1 MKVEDN
7 SLLSERLR
15 PRALSDL
22 TLPEHVV
29 RRLEPMLEKRAPVNM
44 VFRGPPG
51 TGKTSAAR
59 IFLERWAEY
68 RDHLVVDGAKETGVE
83 YIRERVSGFAVSPFG
98 SEELRLC
105 FIDEADYLSLN
116 AQAALRVLIERSSDQ
131 CRVILALNDIT
142 KLSPALLSRLHL
154 VDFAV
159 RQADIPAIG
168 KRLQEWY
175 ARRLDELGISFD
187 RDRLNG
193 IVAFYCP
200 DFRSIANALQFEF
213 GT

>member
-1 MKVEDN
+1 MSEHN
-7 SLLSERLR
+7 LLSERLR
-15 PRALSDL
+15 PRVLSDL
-22 TLPEHVV
+22 TLPDHVV
-29 RRLEPMLEKRAPVNM
+29 RRLEAMLEKRAPLNM

-59 IFLERWAEY
+59 IFLERWPKY
-68 RDHLVVDGAKETGVE
+68 GDHLIVDGAKETGVE
-83 YIRERVSGFAVSPFG
+83 YIRERISVFAVDPFG

-131 CRVILALNDIT
+131 CRFILALNDST
-142 KLSPALLSRLHL
+142 KLASALRSRLHV
-154 VDFAV
+154 VDFTV
-159 RQADIPAIG
+159 RQADIATIG
-168 KRLQEWY
+168 KRLQDRY
-175 ARRLDELGISFD
+175 ASRLNELGIAFD
-187 RDRLNG
+187 QKRLSE

-200 DFRSIANALQFEF
+200 DFRSIANALEFEF